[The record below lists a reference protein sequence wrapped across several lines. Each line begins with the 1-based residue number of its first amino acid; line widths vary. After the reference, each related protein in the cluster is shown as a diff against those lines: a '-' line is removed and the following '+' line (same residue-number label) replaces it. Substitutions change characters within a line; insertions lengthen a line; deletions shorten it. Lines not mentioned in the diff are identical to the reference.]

1 MRRVIELPRRSL
13 PTTLTLGAA
22 VGAVFLG
29 VGGRLA
35 MRIIALLEDRGTTWS
50 FEGSLTVVVM
60 GAVFGTIGGLLLW
73 LGRRVFPRSP
83 FARGALFWV
92 PLTALFL
99 RGLSPLSE
107 NKLISFLP
115 FYIGYGLVV
124 YRLFCHRYVARWA
137 TPAIVPA

>member
-13 PTTLTLGAA
+13 PATLTLGAA

-50 FEGSLTVVVM
+50 FEGSLTVVFM

-73 LGRRVFPRSP
+73 LGRRVFPRTP
-83 FARGALFWV
+83 YARGALFWV
-92 PLTALFL
+92 LLTALFVL
-99 RGLSPLSE
+99 GLTPLSG

-115 FYIGYGLVV
+115 FYIAYGLVV
-124 YRLFCHRYVARWA
+124 YRVFCHRYVARWA
-137 TPAIVPA
+137 TATIQPA